1 MKKILKSEKGLS
13 LLEVT
18 IAGAIAVAIA
28 LGVAKISQNASK
40 GVTKV
45 RTDTE
50 LQDFRNFLKTNF
62 TRGNNC
68 RNTFLDPGLN
78 LNDATIATLKTDAA
92 ITPPNLTPA
101 PKYYEISND
110 PTAIGNTLDIVTNTD
125 SAGDTIA
132 GSTMSLTAGLKV
144 PGYPNWFIEEMR
156 IYQIGNVTS
165 EANIDTGIC
174 SMYFKVKRDA
184 GLNSKR
190 SFGAGDLNFWV
201 NLSCTI
207 DRVSGLMNYCIENQ
221 AVVPGFWVLQDSE
234 NPTVGIRYDA
244 DVYVGKHL
252 IVESDRRIKKDLMPI
267 DHASEKLSELNG
279 FYYFMTNENFN
290 FKHYSDELQMG
301 LIAQDVE
308 KIFPEAVSMD
318 HQGIKSVRYTMLI
331 PVLIEAHKEQVKRI
345 DELERKIDL
354 LLKEK

>member
-28 LGVAKISQNASK
+28 MGVAKISQNASK

-50 LQDFRNFLKTNF
+50 LQDFKNFLKTNF

-68 RNTFLDPGLN
+68 RNTFSDPGLN
-78 LNDATIATLKTDAA
+78 FKNTTIATLQTDAV
-92 ITPPNLTPA
+92 IVPPIVTPA
-101 PKYYEISND
+101 PKYYEISNNA
-110 PTAIGNTLDIVTNTD
+110 TAIGNTLDIVTNTD
-125 SAGDTIA
+125 ALGVTSNSI
-132 GSTMSLTAGLKV
+132 SLTAGLKI

-156 IYQIGNVTS
+156 IYQIGNTT
-165 EANIDTGIC
+165 EDGDANTGIC
-174 SMYFKVKRDA
+174 SMYFSVKRDA

-190 SFGAGDLNFWV
+190 SFGAGDLNFWIT
-201 NLSCTI
+201 LSCTL
-207 DRVSGLMNYCIENQ
+207 DPATELMNYCIENQ
-221 AVVPGFWVLQDSE
+221 AVLPGFWTLQDPAD
-234 NPTVGIRYDA
+234 PTVGIRYDD

-267 DHASEKLSELNG
+267 DHASEKISELKG
-279 FYYFMTNENFN
+279 FYYFMTNENFK
-290 FKHYSDELQMG
+290 FKHYTDELQMG